1 MNRVDIVVVIMLAL
15 ADSYGWENYDIKAD
29 PEAIRRDAIR
39 VKLALDE
46 AGLLNG

>member
-15 ADSYGWENYDIKAD
+15 ADRYGWENYDVKGD
-29 PEAIRRDAIR
+29 PEALRPDAIR
-39 VKLALDE
+39 VKLALDK